1 MFVKVL
7 IFIIFEDEPKSF
19 ELIWEVNMNSEEV
32 HTEGLLLF
40 CVVSTWGAVAVM
52 CNILEKEC
60 MSYLCSASLFLIF
73 YLCLGPICV
82 SVLLLLV
89 SGKKLHS
96 LDTCHKL
103 LQLHIFSSTNIE
115 IIMSN
120 IVQYSI
126 GVPDDCK

>member
-1 MFVKVL
+1 
-7 IFIIFEDEPKSF
+7 
-19 ELIWEVNMNSEEV
+19 
-32 HTEGLLLF
+32 
-40 CVVSTWGAVAVM
+40 
-52 CNILEKEC
+52 
-60 MSYLCSASLFLIF
+60 MSYLCSASLFLFF

-103 LQLHIFSSTNIE
+103 LQLLIFSSTNIE
-115 IIMSN
+115 IILSN

-126 GVPDDCK
+126 DVLDDCK